1 MFLDKHILHSPS
13 ESPQW
18 KGATVVNGNNLLI
31 NIFYWLFSFY
41 FLTFTILL
49 FILPG
54 ILPQINHPHP
64 ILVSGIGLGGIQIK
78 NRRKWLPVIGNTWGH
93 VSEGISRIKE
103 PTRLAGCVSVW
114 RWEMGCWIGELLV
127 VCITS
132 WYEVFV
138 WDKKKKVPL
147 SGQMPLAEH
156 IVYLSFPKKMKPI
169 TRDCSLAHWLVWISA
184 SSWPL
189 CNMRRWVWAGRKS
202 CCEMGKELC

>member
-78 NRRKWLPVIGNTWGH
+78 NRREWLPVIGNTWGH

-103 PTRLAGCVSVW
+103 PTRLAECVSVW

-132 WYEVFV
+132 RYEVFV
-138 WDKKKKVPL
+138 WDKKKSAPL
-147 SGQMPLAEH
+147 WTNATCWTYSIFVFPQEDEAYHQRLR
-156 IVYLSFPKKMKPI
+156 LS
-169 TRDCSLAHWLVWISA
+169 SLIGLDFSFLLTLVQREEMS
-184 SSWPL
+184 L
-189 CNMRRWVWAGRKS
+189 GR
-202 CCEMGKELC
+202 